1 MLIRV
6 SGKSACEN
14 AKSGVLY
21 QVSSQYLLYNER
33 TK

>member
-1 MLIRV
+1 MMV
-6 SGKSACEN
+6 SVSVKSACEN

-21 QVSSQYLLYNER
+21 QVSAQYLLYNER